1 MAVTNFTS
9 LLKLALPTT
18 GDLDGT
24 WGDTVNAAITSLLDS
39 AVAGTTTLS
48 VDADVTLSDTNG
60 VANQARAAVILWT
73 ASGTVTRYITA
84 PARSKAYIV
93 VNSSSTQ
100 SIVIRGAGPTTGVTV
115 RKSTRA
121 LVVWNGSDFA
131 LVASTL
137 LGFTDLVKYNV
148 ALGNDAGNLISSG
161 EQNTVIGDY
170 AGPNLTTGFTNTLIG
185 ESSGLNVSTGSGN
198 TAVGSNAMP
207 GNGAGRGLGNVAVGR
222 ATLSANATAF
232 NYAVALGE
240 NAAFNS
246 TSSYAVAVGYQAMY
260 GSSGSAPVESVA
272 VGAFALSAITSGA
285 YNLASGYGAIGNAT
299 TASYNVA
306 LGHVAGSGLI
316 TGSYNTYVGASAGL
330 AETGATG
337 NTFIGAGA
345 GSALNGTGEYN
356 TILGRFTGNSGSLN
370 LGSLSNY
377 VVLSDGSAAW
387 KAYWDNNNNFVTKLS
402 GTAPTL
408 PVNGAMT
415 FELTS
420 DTSLKVFVRGSD
432 GVTRSATLTLS

>member
-48 VDADVTLSDTNG
+48 ADADVTLSDTNG

-73 ASGTVTRYITA
+73 ASGTVTRNITA
-84 PARSKAYIV
+84 PARSKVYIV
-93 VNSSSTQ
+93 VNTSSTQ

-115 RKSTRA
+115 RAGTRSIVA
-121 LVVWNGSDFA
+121 WRGADFA
-131 LVASTL
+131 LVATSII
-137 LGFTDLVKYNV
+137 GFTDSVKYNV
-148 ALGNDAGNLISSG
+148 AVGNDAGNSISSG
-161 EQNTVIGDY
+161 ENNTAVGDY
-170 AGPNLTTGFTNTLIG
+170 AGPNLTTGSSNTLIG
-185 ESSGLNVSTGSGN
+185 ESSGLNVTTGQAN
-198 TAVGSNAMP
+198 IAVGSSAMSGTGP
-207 GNGAGRGLGNVAVGR
+207 GRGIGNIAIGR
-222 ATLSANATAF
+222 NTMTGTSPIFNYSIAIGESAAQF
-232 NYAVALGE
+232 IQSEYAVAI
-240 NAAFNS
+240 
-246 TSSYAVAVGYQAMY
+246 GYQAMY
-260 GSSGSAPVESVA
+260 GASGSTPVESVA
-272 VGAFALSAITSGA
+272 VGAFALSLVTSGG
-285 YNLASGYGAIGNAT
+285 YNTATGYGAIGNLT
-299 TASYNVA
+299 TATYNTA
-306 LGHVAGSGLI
+306 IGHVAGSGLL
-316 TGSYNTYVGASAGL
+316 TGAYNTYVGASAGL
-330 AETGATG
+330 NETGATG

-408 PVNGAMT
+408 PVNGTMT
-415 FELTS
+415 FELTN

-432 GVTRSATLTLS
+432 GVTRSATLALA